1 MKHPS
6 SQVVLRHWSERRRN
20 RPAPERGDIDPAAIR
35 QSLGDTFMLA
45 ADFVGELRFRLA
57 GTRVCALFGREVKG
71 WSFADLCNEE
81 SRGEIE
87 SLLVAVSEDKTGA
100 VAGLRGETADGLDL
114 ALELLLLPLAH
125 QGEARIRA
133 LGVLAPM
140 QPPYWLG
147 ERPLVRLELRSV
159 RHLGS
164 EAPAAGS
171 FLPAVARQKHG
182 FRVYSGGFTRPGAN
196 GEVETSP

>member
-6 SQVVLRHWSERRRN
+6 SQSVLRHWSERRRN
-20 RPAPERGDIDPAAIR
+20 RPAPGRNDIDPAAIR
-35 QSLGDTFMLA
+35 TALGDTFMLA

-71 WSFADLCNEE
+71 WSFADLWSEE
-81 SRGEIE
+81 SRGEIDPVLE
-87 SLLVAVSEDKTGA
+87 ALTEDKTGA
-100 VAGLRGETADGLDL
+100 VAGLTGQTADGLDL
-114 ALELLLLPLAH
+114 ELELLLLPLAH
-125 QGEARIRA
+125 LGEARIRA

-147 ERPLVRLELRSV
+147 EKALVQLRLHTV

-164 EAPAAGS
+164 EAQAGRL
-171 FLPAVARQKHG
+171 LPAGAREKHG
-182 FRVYSGGFTRPGAN
+182 FLVYSGGLGA
-196 GEVETSP
+196 GCERAG

>member
-6 SQVVLRHWSERRRN
+6 SQRVLRHWTERRRN

-35 QSLGDTFMLA
+35 QALGDTFMLA
-45 ADFVGELRFRLA
+45 ADFVGDLRFRLA
-57 GTRVCALFGREVKG
+57 GTRVCALFCREVKG
-71 WSFADLCNEE
+71 WSFADLWSED

-87 SLLVAVSEDKTGA
+87 PLLAALSDEKTGA
-100 VAGLRGETADGLDL
+100 VAGLSGETADGMTLD
-114 ALELLLLPLAH
+114 LELLLLPLAH
-125 QGEARIRA
+125 RGEARIRA

-147 ERPLVRLELRSV
+147 EMPLVQLSLHTV

-164 EAPAAGS
+164 EAEPARL
-171 FLPAVARQKHG
+171 LPAGARERHG
-182 FRVYSGGFTRPGAN
+182 FTVYSGGLEAAEGA
-196 GEVETSP
+196 G